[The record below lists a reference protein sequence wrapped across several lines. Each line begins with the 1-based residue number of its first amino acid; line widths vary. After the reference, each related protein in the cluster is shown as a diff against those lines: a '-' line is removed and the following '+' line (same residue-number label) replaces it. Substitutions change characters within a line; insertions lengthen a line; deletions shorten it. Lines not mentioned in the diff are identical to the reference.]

1 MRRTTNHEE
10 LTLTNFPMRGDV
22 QWMKHM
28 LSRLNTKHVED
39 AQVVLKYREVIDQ
52 ALDDQMHHVPLESKL
67 CSTRVW
73 WVVIHR
79 RWKLEVRSW
88 AVKQVPRCQHKV
100 PAQETP
106 APAPT
111 STVVFNVTV
120 RESVVAGQNPQ
131 VPRSRKA

>member
-1 MRRTTNHEE
+1 MRRTTNREE

-22 QWMKHM
+22 QWMEHT

-52 ALDDQMHHVPLESKL
+52 AVPLESKL

-79 RWKLEVRSW
+79 RWKFEVRSW
-88 AVKQVPRCQHKV
+88 AMKQVPRCQHKV
-100 PAQETP
+100 PAQETL

-120 RESVVAGQNPQ
+120 PESVVAGQNPQ
-131 VPRSRKA
+131 VPRSR